1 MSDQSV
7 DRGVTLLA
15 QISNE
20 IVHAQKE
27 YWGKGPDGAKSY
39 MFDDMLFVVMRGGLT
54 TAENSMLEFGEAD
67 LVRQYRQTFENR
79 MTAKMTGIIEQ
90 LTGRTVLTYQS
101 QIMFDPT
108 RVVEMFVFDDTASD
122 HARAATAEG
131 EASDGL
137 IGEATVDLAGS
148 ERGDLRPGPGG

>member
-1 MSDQSV
+1 
-7 DRGVTLLA
+7 
-15 QISNE
+15 
-20 IVHAQKE
+20 
-27 YWGKGPDGAKSY
+27 
-39 MFDDMLFVVMRGGLT
+39 
-54 TAENSMLEFGEAD
+54 MLEFGEAD

>member
-39 MFDDMLFVVMRGGLT
+39 MFDDMLFVVMRGGVDDGRELD
-54 TAENSMLEFGEAD
+54 ARVRRGRPRPPVPAD
-67 LVRQYRQTFENR
+67 VREPDDGQDDRHHR
-79 MTAKMTGIIEQ
+79 AAHGPDGPD
-90 LTGRTVLTYQS
+90 LPVADHVRP
-101 QIMFDPT
+101 D